1 MGSDDDGY
9 FVCAKVNEKPVTM
22 LCDSGANV
30 IILNSSL
37 LNRSTW
43 KDSVEPSLSPV
54 NTMLLTIT
62 GQSKPFLGKAVVKI
76 CLGKCTF
83 QHEVLFAD
91 LTQDHGILGINYPLA
106 QQSCGGDIGSV
117 PYVCMLVR
125 TYVRSYVH
133 LL

>member
-30 IILNSSL
+30 TILNSSL

-43 KDSVEPSLSPV
+43 KDSVEPCLSPV

-62 GQSKPFLGKAVVKI
+62 GESKPFLGKAVVKI

-91 LTQDHGILGINYPLA
+91 ITQDGILGI
-106 QQSCGGDIGSV
+106 DF
-117 PYVCMLVR
+117 MMKK
-125 TYVRSYVH
+125 
-133 LL
+133 